1 MTDTTVAAGAAR
13 PTRATRAAR
22 AEQAPDGRPH
32 WAVLPVVLTATFMIT
47 LDFFIVNVAIPS
59 LQSNLHAGPAAIQW
73 VVAGFGL
80 AVAAV
85 QITASRLGDAFG
97 RRRVFTVGLVLFTVT
112 SAACGLAPTAGL
124 LVAGRVLQGV
134 SAALI
139 TPQVLAI
146 LRTSYSGAAQARAFS
161 MFGLSLGI
169 GGVFGQLIGGL
180 LIRADVLGLDW
191 RTCFLIN
198 VPVGVAAVALTPRV
212 VPESRGPARAALG
225 IPGMMIASLALVAIV
240 LPLIQGRQAGWPAWT
255 WPSLAGGCLLL
266 AAFAWYQHRVAARGG
281 SPLIDPALFRERAFT
296 VGLLAQLVFWT
307 GQASFFLVLALYL
320 QQGRALT
327 ALASG
332 VVFTAIG
339 AGYLITSSTA
349 HHLARRLGRQVIAAG
364 AVIMVAGLALLR
376 AGAVPGAGVGWLVP
390 GLLVDGLGMGMV
402 LAPLA
407 VTVLA
412 RVTPQHAGPA
422 AGVLST
428 VQQVGNALGVALLG
442 IVFYG
447 ALGGGVPHAFRGCLI
462 FLIVVELALAAL
474 VQLLP
479 KDPARA

>member
-1 MTDTTVAAGAAR
+1 MTETVLAAKAGDTAA
-13 PTRATRAAR
+13 
-22 AEQAPDGRPH
+22 GRPH
-32 WAVLPVVLTATFMIT
+32 RALLPVVLTAAFMIT

-59 LQSNLHAGPAAIQW
+59 LQRDLHAGTAAIQW

-85 QITASRLGDAFG
+85 LITASRLGDAFG
-97 RRRVFTVGLVLFTVT
+97 RRRVFTVGLVLFTIT

-124 LVAGRVLQGV
+124 LVAGRAAQGV
-134 SAALI
+134 AAGLM

-146 LRTSYSGAAQARAFS
+146 LRTSYSGQAQARAFS

-169 GGVFGQLIGGL
+169 GAVSGQLIGGL

-198 VPVGVAAVALTPRV
+198 VPVGAAAVALTPRV
-212 VPESRGPARAALG
+212 VPESRGPAHGALG
-225 IPGMMIASLALVAIV
+225 IPGMVIASLALVAIV

-266 AAFAWYQHRVAARGG
+266 AAFAAYQRRAAARGG
-281 SPLIDPALFRERAFT
+281 APLIDPALFRERAFAA
-296 VGLLAQLVFWT
+296 GLLAQLVFWT

-320 QQGRALT
+320 QEGRGLT

-364 AVIMVAGLALLR
+364 AVIMVAGLLLLR
-376 AGAVPGAGVGWLVP
+376 AGAAAGVGWLVP

-412 RVTPQHAGPA
+412 RVSAQHAGPA
-422 AGVLST
+422 SGVLST
-428 VQQVGNALGVALLG
+428 VQQVGNALGVALIG

-447 ALGGGVPHAFRGCLI
+447 TLGAGVPHAFRGCLV
-462 FLIVVELALAAL
+462 FLMAVELVLAGL

-479 KDPARA
+479 KEPAGV

>member
-1 MTDTTVAAGAAR
+1 MTETTLAAQASDTAA
-13 PTRATRAAR
+13 
-22 AEQAPDGRPH
+22 ERPH
-32 WAVLPVVLTATFMIT
+32 RALLPVVLTAAFMIT

-59 LQSNLHAGPAAIQW
+59 LQRELHAGAAAIQW

-85 QITASRLGDAFG
+85 LITASRLGDAFG
-97 RRRVFTVGLVLFTVT
+97 RRRVFTVGLVLFTIT

-124 LVAGRVLQGV
+124 LIAGRVLQGI
-134 SAALI
+134 SAGLM

-146 LRTSYSGAAQARAFS
+146 LRTSYSGQAQARAFS

-169 GGVFGQLIGGL
+169 GAVSGQLIGGL

-198 VPVGVAAVALTPRV
+198 VPVGAAAVALTPRV

-225 IPGMMIASLALVAIV
+225 IPGMVIASVALVAIV

-255 WPSLAGGCLLL
+255 WPCLAGGCVLL

-281 SPLIDPALFRERAFT
+281 TPLIDPALFRERAFT
-296 VGLLAQLVFWT
+296 GGLLAQLVFWT
-307 GQASFFLVLALYL
+307 GQASFFLILALYL
-320 QQGRALT
+320 QEGRELT

-339 AGYLITSSTA
+339 AGYLVTSSTA
-349 HHLARRLGRQVIAAG
+349 HHLARLLGRQVIAVG
-364 AVIMVAGLALLR
+364 AVIMAAGLALLWAGAAGEKAKKGRGLAGSRPARRRPRDGHGARTARGHR
-376 AGAVPGAGVGWLVP
+376 AGP
-390 GLLVDGLGMGMV
+390 GLAAARGPGRRG
-402 LAPLA
+402 A
-407 VTVLA
+407 VN
-412 RVTPQHAGPA
+412 RA
-422 AGVLST
+422 AGRQRPGRGAARDRVLW
-428 VQQVGNALGVALLG
+428 
-442 IVFYG
+442 G
-447 ALGGGVPHAFRGCLI
+447 ARRRVPHAFRGCLI
-462 FLIVVELALAAL
+462 FLIVVELVLAGL

-479 KDPARA
+479 KDPAGA

>member
-1 MTDTTVAAGAAR
+1 MTETTLAAQASDTAA
-13 PTRATRAAR
+13 
-22 AEQAPDGRPH
+22 ERPH
-32 WAVLPVVLTATFMIT
+32 RALLPVVLTAAFMIT

-59 LQSNLHAGPAAIQW
+59 LQRELHAGAAAIQW

-85 QITASRLGDAFG
+85 LITASRLGDAFG

-124 LVAGRVLQGV
+124 LVAGRVLQGI
-134 SAALI
+134 SAGLM

-146 LRTSYSGAAQARAFS
+146 LRTSYSGQAQARAFS

-169 GGVFGQLIGGL
+169 GAVSGQLIGGL
-180 LIRADVLGLDW
+180 LIRADVFGLDW

-198 VPVGVAAVALTPRV
+198 VPVGAAAVALTPRV

-225 IPGMMIASLALVAIV
+225 IPGMVIASVALVAIV

-281 SPLIDPALFRERAFT
+281 APLIDPALFRERAVT
-296 VGLLAQLVFWT
+296 TGLLAQLVFWT

-320 QQGRALT
+320 QEGRGLT

-339 AGYLITSSTA
+339 AGYLVTSSTA
-349 HHLARRLGRQVIAAG
+349 HHLARLLGRQVIAVG
-364 AVIMVAGLALLR
+364 AVIMAAGLALLW
-376 AGAVPGAGVGWLVP
+376 AGAAAGAGGAGSEGGAGVGWLVP

-412 RVTPQHAGPA
+412 RVSPQHAGPA

-462 FLIVVELALAAL
+462 FLIAVELVLAGDRKS
-474 VQLLP
+474 VV
-479 KDPARA
+479 

>member
-1 MTDTTVAAGAAR
+1 MTETTLAAQASDTAA
-13 PTRATRAAR
+13 
-22 AEQAPDGRPH
+22 ERPH
-32 WAVLPVVLTATFMIT
+32 RALLPVVLTAAFMIT

-59 LQSNLHAGPAAIQW
+59 LQRELHAGAAAIQW

-85 QITASRLGDAFG
+85 LITASRLGDAFG
-97 RRRVFTVGLVLFTVT
+97 RRRVFTVGLVLFTIT

-124 LVAGRVLQGV
+124 LIAGRVLQGI
-134 SAALI
+134 SAGLM

-146 LRTSYSGAAQARAFS
+146 LRTSYSGRAQARAFS

-169 GGVFGQLIGGL
+169 GAVSGQLIGGL

-198 VPVGVAAVALTPRV
+198 VPVGAAAVALTPRV
-212 VPESRGPARAALG
+212 MPESRGPARAALG
-225 IPGMMIASLALVAIV
+225 IPGMVIASVALVAIV

-266 AAFAWYQHRVAARGG
+266 AAFAWYQYRVAAHGG
-281 SPLIDPALFRERAFT
+281 TPLIDPALFRERAFT
-296 VGLLAQLVFWT
+296 AGLLAQLVFWT

-320 QQGRALT
+320 QEGRGLT

-339 AGYLITSSTA
+339 AGYLVTSSTA
-349 HHLARRLGRQVIAAG
+349 HHLARLLGRQVIAVG
-364 AVIMVAGLALLR
+364 AVIMAAGLALLW
-376 AGAVPGAGVGWLVP
+376 AGAAAGAGGAGSEGGAGVGWLVP

-412 RVTPQHAGPA
+412 RVSPQHAGPA

-462 FLIVVELALAAL
+462 FLIVVELVLAGL

-479 KDPARA
+479 KDPAGA

>member
-1 MTDTTVAAGAAR
+1 MTETPLAAQASDTAA
-13 PTRATRAAR
+13 
-22 AEQAPDGRPH
+22 ERPH
-32 WAVLPVVLTATFMIT
+32 RALLPVVLTAAFMIT

-59 LQSNLHAGPAAIQW
+59 LQRELHAGAAAIQW

-85 QITASRLGDAFG
+85 LITASRLGDAFG
-97 RRRVFTVGLVLFTVT
+97 RRRVFTVGLVLFTIT

-124 LVAGRVLQGV
+124 LIAGRVLQGI
-134 SAALI
+134 SAGLM

-146 LRTSYSGAAQARAFS
+146 LRTSYSGQAQARAFS

-169 GGVFGQLIGGL
+169 GAVSGQLIGGL

-198 VPVGVAAVALTPRV
+198 VPVGAAAVALTPRV
-212 VPESRGPARAALG
+212 VPESRGPARAAPG
-225 IPGMMIASLALVAIV
+225 IPGMVIASVALVAIV

-281 SPLIDPALFRERAFT
+281 TPLIDPALFRERAFT
-296 VGLLAQLVFWT
+296 AGLLAQLVFWT

-320 QQGRALT
+320 QEGRGLT

-339 AGYLITSSTA
+339 AGYLVTSSTA
-349 HHLARRLGRQVIAAG
+349 HHLARLLGRQVIAVG
-364 AVIMVAGLALLR
+364 AVIMAAGLALLW
-376 AGAVPGAGVGWLVP
+376 AGAEASRAGVGWLVP

-407 VTVLA
+407 VTVLT
-412 RVTPQHAGPA
+412 RVSPQHAGPA

-462 FLIVVELALAAL
+462 FLIVVELVLAGL

-479 KDPARA
+479 KDPAGA

>member
-1 MTDTTVAAGAAR
+1 MTKTALAAQADDTAA
-13 PTRATRAAR
+13 
-22 AEQAPDGRPH
+22 ERPH
-32 WAVLPVVLTATFMIT
+32 RALLPVVLIAAFMIT

-59 LQSNLHAGPAAIQW
+59 LQRELHAGAAAIQW

-85 QITASRLGDAFG
+85 LITSSRLGDAFG
-97 RRRVFTVGLVLFTVT
+97 RRRVFTVGLVLFTIT

-134 SAALI
+134 SAGLM

-146 LRTSYSGAAQARAFS
+146 LRTSYSGPAQARAFS

-169 GGVFGQLIGGL
+169 GAVSGQLIGGL

-212 VPESRGPARAALG
+212 VPESRGPAAAALG
-225 IPGMMIASLALVAIV
+225 IPGMVIASLALVAIV

-266 AAFAWYQHRVAARGG
+266 AAFARYQHRVSARGG
-281 SPLIDPALFRERAFT
+281 APLIDPALFRERAFT
-296 VGLLAQLVFWT
+296 AGLLAQLVFWT

-320 QQGRALT
+320 QEGRGLT
-327 ALASG
+327 ALGSG
-332 VVFTAIG
+332 TVFIAIG
-339 AGYLITSSTA
+339 AGYLITSSSA
-349 HHLARRLGRQVIAAG
+349 HHLARRLGRQVIAVG
-364 AVIMVAGLALLR
+364 ALIMAAGLALLH
-376 AGAVPGAGVGWLVP
+376 AASGAAGVGWLVP

-412 RVTPQHAGPA
+412 RVSAQHAGPA
-422 AGVLST
+422 SGVLST
-428 VQQVGNALGVALLG
+428 VQQVGNALGVALIG

-447 ALGGGVPHAFRGCLI
+447 ALGGGVAHAFRGSLI

-479 KDPARA
+479 RQQQPQPHTVS

>member
-1 MTDTTVAAGAAR
+1 MTETTLATQASDTAA
-13 PTRATRAAR
+13 
-22 AEQAPDGRPH
+22 ERPH
-32 WAVLPVVLTATFMIT
+32 RALLPVVLTAAFMIT

-59 LQSNLHAGPAAIQW
+59 LQRELHAGAAAIQW

-85 QITASRLGDAFG
+85 LITASRLGDAFG
-97 RRRVFTVGLVLFTVT
+97 RRRVFTVGLVLFTIT

-124 LVAGRVLQGV
+124 LVAGRVLQGI
-134 SAALI
+134 SAGLM

-146 LRTSYSGAAQARAFS
+146 LRTSYSGQAQARAFS

-169 GGVFGQLIGGL
+169 GAVSGQLIGGL
-180 LIRADVLGLDW
+180 LIRADVFGLDW

-198 VPVGVAAVALTPRV
+198 VPVGAAAVALTPRV

-225 IPGMMIASLALVAIV
+225 IPGMVIASVALVAIV

-281 SPLIDPALFRERAFT
+281 APLIDPALFRERAVT
-296 VGLLAQLVFWT
+296 TGLLAQLVFWT

-320 QQGRALT
+320 QEGRGLT

-339 AGYLITSSTA
+339 AGYLVTSSTA
-349 HHLARRLGRQVIAAG
+349 HHLARLLGRQVIAVG
-364 AVIMVAGLALLR
+364 AVIMAAGLALLW
-376 AGAVPGAGVGWLVP
+376 AGAAAGAGGAGSEGGAGVGWLVP

-412 RVTPQHAGPA
+412 RVSPQHAGPA

-462 FLIVVELALAAL
+462 FLIVVELVLAGL

-479 KDPARA
+479 KDPDGA

>member
-1 MTDTTVAAGAAR
+1 MTETTLATQASDTAA
-13 PTRATRAAR
+13 
-22 AEQAPDGRPH
+22 ERPH
-32 WAVLPVVLTATFMIT
+32 RALLPVVLTAAFMIT

-59 LQSNLHAGPAAIQW
+59 LQRELHAGAAAIQW

-85 QITASRLGDAFG
+85 LITASRLGDAFG
-97 RRRVFTVGLVLFTVT
+97 RRRVFTVGLVLFTIT

-124 LVAGRVLQGV
+124 LIAGRVLQGV
-134 SAALI
+134 SAGLM

-146 LRTSYSGAAQARAFS
+146 LRTSYSGQAQARAFS

-169 GGVFGQLIGGL
+169 GAVSGQLIGGL

-198 VPVGVAAVALTPRV
+198 VPVGAVAVALTPRV

-225 IPGMMIASLALVAIV
+225 IAGMVIASVALVAIV

-266 AAFAWYQHRVAARGG
+266 AAFAWYQYRVAARGG
-281 SPLIDPALFRERAFT
+281 TPLIDPALFRERAFT
-296 VGLLAQLVFWT
+296 AGLLAQLVFWT

-320 QQGRALT
+320 QEGRGLT

-339 AGYLITSSTA
+339 AGYLVTSSTA
-349 HHLARRLGRQVIAAG
+349 HHLARLLGRQVIAVG
-364 AVIMVAGLALLR
+364 AVIMAAGLALLW
-376 AGAVPGAGVGWLVP
+376 AGAAAGAGGAGSQGAAGVGWLLP

-412 RVTPQHAGPA
+412 RVSPRHAGPA

-462 FLIVVELALAAL
+462 FLIVVELVLAGL

-479 KDPARA
+479 KDPAGA

>member
-1 MTDTTVAAGAAR
+1 MTETTLAAQASDTAA
-13 PTRATRAAR
+13 
-22 AEQAPDGRPH
+22 ERPH
-32 WAVLPVVLTATFMIT
+32 RALLPVVLTAAFMIT

-59 LQSNLHAGPAAIQW
+59 LQRELHAGAAAIQW

-85 QITASRLGDAFG
+85 LITASRLGDAFG
-97 RRRVFTVGLVLFTVT
+97 RRRVFTVGLVLFTIT

-124 LVAGRVLQGV
+124 LVAGRVLQGI
-134 SAALI
+134 SAGLM

-146 LRTSYSGAAQARAFS
+146 LRTSYSGQAQARAFS

-169 GGVFGQLIGGL
+169 GAVSGQLIGGL
-180 LIRADVLGLDW
+180 LIRADVFGLDW

-198 VPVGVAAVALTPRV
+198 VPVGAAAVALTPRV

-225 IPGMMIASLALVAIV
+225 IPGMVIASVALVAIV

-281 SPLIDPALFRERAFT
+281 APLIDPALFRERAVT
-296 VGLLAQLVFWT
+296 TGLLAQFVFWT

-320 QQGRALT
+320 QEGRGLT

-339 AGYLITSSTA
+339 AGYLVTSSTA
-349 HHLARRLGRQVIAAG
+349 HHLARLLGRQVIAVG
-364 AVIMVAGLALLR
+364 AVIMAAGLALLW
-376 AGAVPGAGVGWLVP
+376 AGAAAGAGGAGSEGGAGVGWLVP

-412 RVTPQHAGPA
+412 RVSPQHAGPA

-462 FLIVVELALAAL
+462 FLIVVELVLAGL

-479 KDPARA
+479 KDPAGA

>member
-1 MTDTTVAAGAAR
+1 MTETTLAAQASDTAA
-13 PTRATRAAR
+13 
-22 AEQAPDGRPH
+22 ERPH
-32 WAVLPVVLTATFMIT
+32 RALLPVVLTAAFMIT

-59 LQSNLHAGPAAIQW
+59 LQRELHAGAAAIQW

-85 QITASRLGDAFG
+85 LITASRLGDAFG
-97 RRRVFTVGLVLFTVT
+97 RRRVFTVGLVLFTIT

-124 LVAGRVLQGV
+124 LVAGRVLQGI
-134 SAALI
+134 SAGLM

-146 LRTSYSGAAQARAFS
+146 LRTSYSGQAQARAFS

-169 GGVFGQLIGGL
+169 GAVSGQLIGGL
-180 LIRADVLGLDW
+180 LIRADVFGLDW

-198 VPVGVAAVALTPRV
+198 VPVGAAAVALTPRV

-225 IPGMMIASLALVAIV
+225 IPGMVIASVALVAIV

-281 SPLIDPALFRERAFT
+281 APLIDPALFRERAVT
-296 VGLLAQLVFWT
+296 TGLLAQLVFWT

-320 QQGRALT
+320 QEGRGLT

-339 AGYLITSSTA
+339 AGYLVTSSTA
-349 HHLARRLGRQVIAAG
+349 HHLARLLGRQVIAVG
-364 AVIMVAGLALLR
+364 AVIMAAGLALLW
-376 AGAVPGAGVGWLVP
+376 AGAAAGAGGAGSEGGAGVGWLVP

-412 RVTPQHAGPA
+412 RVSPQHAGPA

-462 FLIVVELALAAL
+462 FLIVVELVLAGL

-479 KDPARA
+479 KDPAGA

>member
-1 MTDTTVAAGAAR
+1 MTETTLAAQASDTAA
-13 PTRATRAAR
+13 
-22 AEQAPDGRPH
+22 ERPH
-32 WAVLPVVLTATFMIT
+32 RALLPVVLTAAFMIT

-59 LQSNLHAGPAAIQW
+59 LQRELHAGAAAIQW

-85 QITASRLGDAFG
+85 LITASRLGDAFG
-97 RRRVFTVGLVLFTVT
+97 RRRVFTVGLVLFTIT

-124 LVAGRVLQGV
+124 LVAGRVLQGI
-134 SAALI
+134 SAGLM

-146 LRTSYSGAAQARAFS
+146 LRTSYSGQAQARAFS

-169 GGVFGQLIGGL
+169 GAVSGQLIGGL
-180 LIRADVLGLDW
+180 LIRADVFGLDW

-198 VPVGVAAVALTPRV
+198 VPVGAAAVALTPRV

-225 IPGMMIASLALVAIV
+225 IPGMVIASVALVAIV

-281 SPLIDPALFRERAFT
+281 APLIDPALFRERAVT
-296 VGLLAQLVFWT
+296 TGLLAQFVFWT

-320 QQGRALT
+320 QEGRGLT

-339 AGYLITSSTA
+339 AGYLVTSSTA
-349 HHLARRLGRQVIAAG
+349 HHLARLLGRQVIAVG
-364 AVIMVAGLALLR
+364 AVIMAAGLALLW
-376 AGAVPGAGVGWLVP
+376 AGAAAGAGGAGSEGGAGVGWLVP

-412 RVTPQHAGPA
+412 RVSPQHAGPA

-462 FLIVVELALAAL
+462 FLIAVELVLAGL

-479 KDPARA
+479 KDPDGA

>member
-1 MTDTTVAAGAAR
+1 M
-13 PTRATRAAR
+13 
-22 AEQAPDGRPH
+22 
-32 WAVLPVVLTATFMIT
+32 
-47 LDFFIVNVAIPS
+47 
-59 LQSNLHAGPAAIQW
+59 
-73 VVAGFGL
+73 
-80 AVAAV
+80 
-85 QITASRLGDAFG
+85 
-97 RRRVFTVGLVLFTVT
+97 
-112 SAACGLAPTAGL
+112 
-124 LVAGRVLQGV
+124 
-134 SAALI
+134 
-139 TPQVLAI
+139 
-146 LRTSYSGAAQARAFS
+146 
-161 MFGLSLGI
+161 
-169 GGVFGQLIGGL
+169 
-180 LIRADVLGLDW
+180 LGLDW

-225 IPGMMIASLALVAIV
+225 IPGMVIASVALVAIV

-266 AAFAWYQHRVAARGG
+266 AAFGWYQHRVAARGG
-281 SPLIDPALFRERAFT
+281 TPLIDPALFRERAFT
-296 VGLLAQLVFWT
+296 AGLLAQLVFWT

-320 QQGRALT
+320 QEGRGLT

-339 AGYLITSSTA
+339 AGYLVTSSTA
-349 HHLARRLGRQVIAAG
+349 HNLARRLGRQVIAAG
-364 AVIMVAGLALLR
+364 AVIMVAGLALLW
-376 AGAVPGAGVGWLVP
+376 AGAAAGAGGAASEGGAGVGWLVP
-390 GLLVDGLGMGMV
+390 GLLIDGLGMGMV

-412 RVTPQHAGPA
+412 RVSPQHAGPA

-447 ALGGGVPHAFRGCLI
+447 ALRGGVPHAFRGCLI
-462 FLIVVELALAAL
+462 FLIVVELVLAGL

-479 KDPARA
+479 KDPVGA

>member
-1 MTDTTVAAGAAR
+1 MTETALAAKADDTAA
-13 PTRATRAAR
+13 
-22 AEQAPDGRPH
+22 ERPH
-32 WAVLPVVLTATFMIT
+32 RALLPVVLTSAFMIT

-59 LQSNLHAGPAAIQW
+59 LQRDLHAGAAAIQW

-85 QITASRLGDAFG
+85 LITASRLGDAFG
-97 RRRVFTVGLVLFTVT
+97 RRRVFTVGLVLFTIT

-124 LVAGRVLQGV
+124 LVAGRVAQGI
-134 SAALI
+134 SAGLM

-146 LRTSYSGAAQARAFS
+146 LRTSYSGQAQARAFS

-169 GGVFGQLIGGL
+169 GAVSGQLIGGL

-198 VPVGVAAVALTPRV
+198 VPVGAAAVALTPRV
-212 VPESRGPARAALG
+212 VPESRGPARTTLG
-225 IPGMMIASLALVAIV
+225 IPGMVIASLALVAIV

-255 WPSLAGGCLLL
+255 WPCLAGGCLLL
-266 AAFAWYQHRVAARGG
+266 AAFAACQRRVAARGG
-281 SPLIDPALFRERAFT
+281 APLVDPALFRERAFT
-296 VGLLAQLVFWT
+296 AGLLAQLVFWT

-320 QQGRALT
+320 QEGRGLT

-339 AGYLITSSTA
+339 AGYLVTSSTA
-349 HHLARRLGRQVIAAG
+349 HHLARRLGRQVIAVG
-364 AVIMVAGLALLR
+364 AVLMAAGLALL
-376 AGAVPGAGVGWLVP
+376 AGAAATGGAGGASGVGWLVP

-412 RVTPQHAGPA
+412 RVRPQHAGPA

-447 ALGGGVPHAFRGCLI
+447 ALGGGVGHAFRGCLI
-462 FLIVVELALAAL
+462 FLIAVELVLAAL

-479 KDPARA
+479 KEPAGV

>member
-1 MTDTTVAAGAAR
+1 MTETTLAAQASDTAA
-13 PTRATRAAR
+13 
-22 AEQAPDGRPH
+22 ERPH
-32 WAVLPVVLTATFMIT
+32 RALLPVVLTAAFMIT

-59 LQSNLHAGPAAIQW
+59 LQRELHAGAAAIQW

-85 QITASRLGDAFG
+85 LITASRLGDAFG
-97 RRRVFTVGLVLFTVT
+97 RRRVFTVGLVLFTIT

-124 LVAGRVLQGV
+124 LIAGRVLQGI
-134 SAALI
+134 SAGLM

-146 LRTSYSGAAQARAFS
+146 LRTSYSGQAQARAFS

-169 GGVFGQLIGGL
+169 GAVSGQLIGGL

-198 VPVGVAAVALTPRV
+198 VPVGAAAVALTPRV

-225 IPGMMIASLALVAIV
+225 IPGMVIASVALVAIV

-255 WPSLAGGCLLL
+255 WPCLAAGCVLL

-281 SPLIDPALFRERAFT
+281 TPLIDPALFRERAFSA
-296 VGLLAQLVFWT
+296 GLLAQLVFWT

-320 QQGRALT
+320 QEGRGLT

-339 AGYLITSSTA
+339 AGYLVTSSTA
-349 HHLARRLGRQVIAAG
+349 HHLARLLGRQVIAAG
-364 AVIMVAGLALLR
+364 AVIMAAGLALLW
-376 AGAVPGAGVGWLVP
+376 AGAAAGAGGAGSEGGAGVGWLVP

-412 RVTPQHAGPA
+412 RVSPQHAGPA

-462 FLIVVELALAAL
+462 FLIVVELVLAGL

-479 KDPARA
+479 KDPAGA

>member
-1 MTDTTVAAGAAR
+1 MTETTLATQASDTAA
-13 PTRATRAAR
+13 
-22 AEQAPDGRPH
+22 ERPH
-32 WAVLPVVLTATFMIT
+32 RALLPVVLTAAFMIT

-59 LQSNLHAGPAAIQW
+59 LQRELHAGAAAIQW

-85 QITASRLGDAFG
+85 LITASRLGDAFG
-97 RRRVFTVGLVLFTVT
+97 RRRVFTVGLVLFTIT

-124 LVAGRVLQGV
+124 LIAGRVLQGI
-134 SAALI
+134 SAGLM

-146 LRTSYSGAAQARAFS
+146 LRTSYSGQAQARAFS

-169 GGVFGQLIGGL
+169 GAVSGQLIGGL

-198 VPVGVAAVALTPRV
+198 VPVGAVAVALTPRV

-225 IPGMMIASLALVAIV
+225 IPGMVIASVALVAIV

-281 SPLIDPALFRERAFT
+281 TPLIDPALFRERAFT
-296 VGLLAQLVFWT
+296 GGLLAQLVFWT

-320 QQGRALT
+320 QEGRGLT

-339 AGYLITSSTA
+339 AGYLVTSSTA
-349 HHLARRLGRQVIAAG
+349 HHLARLLGRQVIAVG
-364 AVIMVAGLALLR
+364 AVIMAAGLALLW
-376 AGAVPGAGVGWLVP
+376 AGAAAGAGGAGSEGAAGVGWLLP

-412 RVTPQHAGPA
+412 RVSPRHAGPA

-462 FLIVVELALAAL
+462 FLIVVELVLAGL

-479 KDPARA
+479 KDPAGA

>member
-1 MTDTTVAAGAAR
+1 MATAIAPPQVSIETRPPRGA
-13 PTRATRAAR
+13 
-22 AEQAPDGRPH
+22 
-32 WAVLPVVLTATFMIT
+32 LPVLLAGVFTSL
-47 LDFFIVNVAIPS
+47 LDFFIVNVALPDT
-59 LQSNLHAGPAAIQW
+59 QRDLHAGPSAVQFI
-73 VVAGFGL
+73 VAGYGL
-80 AVAAV
+80 ALAAGL
-85 QITASRLGDAFG
+85 ITAGRLGDLYG
-97 RRRVFTVGLVLFTVT
+97 RRRMYVLGLSLFTLA

-124 LVAGRVLQGV
+124 LIAGRVLQGV
-134 SAALI
+134 SAGLM

-146 LRTSYSGAAQARAFS
+146 LRTSYSGQAQARAFS

-169 GGVFGQLIGGL
+169 GAVSGQLIGGL

-198 VPVGVAAVALTPRV
+198 VPVGAAAVALTPRV

-225 IPGMMIASLALVAIV
+225 IPGMVIASLALVAIV

-266 AAFAWYQHRVAARGG
+266 AFFAWYQHRVAARGG
-281 SPLIDPALFRERAFT
+281 APLIDPALFRERALRA
-296 VGLLAQLVFWT
+296 GLLAQLVFWT

-320 QQGRALT
+320 QEGRGLT

-339 AGYLITSSTA
+339 AGYLVTSSTA
-349 HHLARRLGRQVIAAG
+349 HHLARRLGRQVIAVG

-376 AGAVPGAGVGWLVP
+376 AGATAGAGVGWLVP

-402 LAPLA
+402 LAPLT

-412 RVTPQHAGPA
+412 RVTPQHAGSA

-462 FLIVVELALAAL
+462 FLIAVELVLAGL

-479 KDPARA
+479 KDPDGA

>member
-1 MTDTTVAAGAAR
+1 MTETTLAAQASDTAA
-13 PTRATRAAR
+13 
-22 AEQAPDGRPH
+22 ERPH
-32 WAVLPVVLTATFMIT
+32 RALLPVVLTAAFMIT

-59 LQSNLHAGPAAIQW
+59 LQRELHAGAAAIQW

-85 QITASRLGDAFG
+85 LITASRLGDAFG
-97 RRRVFTVGLVLFTVT
+97 RRRVFTVGLVLFTIT

-124 LVAGRVLQGV
+124 LVAGRVLQGI
-134 SAALI
+134 SAGLM

-146 LRTSYSGAAQARAFS
+146 LRTSYSGQAQARAFS

-169 GGVFGQLIGGL
+169 GAVSGQLIGGL
-180 LIRADVLGLDW
+180 LIRADVFGLDW

-198 VPVGVAAVALTPRV
+198 VPVGAAAVALTPRV

-225 IPGMMIASLALVAIV
+225 IPGMVIASVALVAIV

-281 SPLIDPALFRERAFT
+281 APLIDPALFRERAVT
-296 VGLLAQLVFWT
+296 TGLLAQLVFWT

-320 QQGRALT
+320 QEGRGLT

-339 AGYLITSSTA
+339 AGYLVTSSTA
-349 HHLARRLGRQVIAAG
+349 HHLARLLGRQVIAVG
-364 AVIMVAGLALLR
+364 AVIMAAGLALLW
-376 AGAVPGAGVGWLVP
+376 AGAAAGAGGAGSEGGAGVGWLVP

-412 RVTPQHAGPA
+412 RVSPQHAGPA

-428 VQQVGNALGVALLG
+428 VQQAGNALGVALLG

-447 ALGGGVPHAFRGCLI
+447 ALGSGVPHAFRGCLI
-462 FLIVVELALAAL
+462 FLIVVELVLAGL

-479 KDPARA
+479 KDPAGA

>member
-1 MTDTTVAAGAAR
+1 MTETVL
-13 PTRATRAAR
+13 ATRAGDTA
-22 AEQAPDGRPH
+22 AGRPH
-32 WAVLPVVLTATFMIT
+32 WALLPVVLTAAFMIT

-59 LQSNLHAGPAAIQW
+59 LQRDLHAGTAAIQW

-85 QITASRLGDAFG
+85 LITASRLGDAFG
-97 RRRVFTVGLVLFTVT
+97 RRRVFTIGLAAFTIT

-124 LVAGRVLQGV
+124 LVAGRAAQGV
-134 SAALI
+134 AAGLM

-146 LRTSYSGAAQARAFS
+146 LRTSYSGQAQARAFS

-169 GGVFGQLIGGL
+169 GAVSGQLIGGL

-198 VPVGVAAVALTPRV
+198 VPVGAAAVALTPRV

-225 IPGMMIASLALVAIV
+225 IPGMVIAGLALVAIV

-266 AAFAWYQHRVAARGG
+266 AAFAACQRRIARRGG
-281 SPLIDPALFRERAFT
+281 VPLIDPALFRERAFT
-296 VGLLAQLVFWT
+296 AGLIAQLVFWT
-307 GQASFFLVLALYL
+307 GQASFFLVLAIYL
-320 QQGRALT
+320 QEGRGLT

-349 HHLARRLGRQVIAAG
+349 HHLARRLGRQVIAIG
-364 AVIMVAGLALLR
+364 AVIMVAGLVLLR
-376 AGAVPGAGVGWLVP
+376 LGAAPGAGVGWLVP

-407 VTVLA
+407 VTVLV
-412 RVTPQHAGPA
+412 RVSPQHAGPA
-422 AGVLST
+422 SGVLST
-428 VQQVGNALGVALLG
+428 VQQVGNALGVALIG

-447 ALGGGVPHAFRGCLI
+447 TLGGGVPHAFRGCLI
-462 FLIVVELALAAL
+462 FLIAVELVLAGL

-479 KDPARA
+479 KEPAGV

>member
-1 MTDTTVAAGAAR
+1 MTETTLAAQASDTAA
-13 PTRATRAAR
+13 
-22 AEQAPDGRPH
+22 ERPH
-32 WAVLPVVLTATFMIT
+32 RALLPVVLTAAFMIT

-59 LQSNLHAGPAAIQW
+59 LQRELHAGAAAIQW

-85 QITASRLGDAFG
+85 LITASRLGDAFG
-97 RRRVFTVGLVLFTVT
+97 RRRVFTVGLVLFTIT

-124 LVAGRVLQGV
+124 LIAGRALQGI
-134 SAALI
+134 SAGLM

-146 LRTSYSGAAQARAFS
+146 LRTSYSGQAQARAFS

-169 GGVFGQLIGGL
+169 GAVSGQLIGGL

-198 VPVGVAAVALTPRV
+198 VPVGAAAVALTPRV

-225 IPGMMIASLALVAIV
+225 IPGMVIASVALVAIV

-255 WPSLAGGCLLL
+255 WPCLAAGCVLL

-281 SPLIDPALFRERAFT
+281 TPLIDPVLFRERAFT
-296 VGLLAQLVFWT
+296 AGLLAQLVFWT

-320 QQGRALT
+320 QEGRGLT

-339 AGYLITSSTA
+339 AGYLVTSSTA
-349 HHLARRLGRQVIAAG
+349 HHLARLLGRQVIAVG
-364 AVIMVAGLALLR
+364 AVIMAAGLALLW
-376 AGAVPGAGVGWLVP
+376 AGAAAGAGGAGSEGGAGVGWLVP

-412 RVTPQHAGPA
+412 RVSPQHAGPA

-462 FLIVVELALAAL
+462 FLIVVELVLAGL

-479 KDPARA
+479 KDPAGA

>member
-1 MTDTTVAAGAAR
+1 MTETTLAAQASDTAA
-13 PTRATRAAR
+13 
-22 AEQAPDGRPH
+22 ERPH
-32 WAVLPVVLTATFMIT
+32 RALLPVVLTAAFMIT

-59 LQSNLHAGPAAIQW
+59 LQRELHAGAAAIQW

-85 QITASRLGDAFG
+85 LITASRLGDAFG
-97 RRRVFTVGLVLFTVT
+97 RRRVFTVGLVLFTIT

-124 LVAGRVLQGV
+124 LVAGRVLQGI
-134 SAALI
+134 SAGLM

-146 LRTSYSGAAQARAFS
+146 LRTSYSGQAQARAFS

-169 GGVFGQLIGGL
+169 GAVSGQLIGGL
-180 LIRADVLGLDW
+180 LIRADVFGLDW

-198 VPVGVAAVALTPRV
+198 VPVGAAAVALTPRV

-225 IPGMMIASLALVAIV
+225 IPGMVIASVALVAIV

-281 SPLIDPALFRERAFT
+281 APLIDPALFRERAVT
-296 VGLLAQLVFWT
+296 TGLLAQLVFWT

-320 QQGRALT
+320 QEGRGLT

-339 AGYLITSSTA
+339 AGYLVTSSTA
-349 HHLARRLGRQVIAAG
+349 HHLARLLGRQVIAVG
-364 AVIMVAGLALLR
+364 AVIMAAGLALLW
-376 AGAVPGAGVGWLVP
+376 AGAAAGAGGAGSEGGAGVGWLVP

-412 RVTPQHAGPA
+412 RVSPQHAGPA

-462 FLIVVELALAAL
+462 FLIAVELVLAGL

-479 KDPARA
+479 KDPDGA

>member
-1 MTDTTVAAGAAR
+1 MTETTLAAQASDTAA
-13 PTRATRAAR
+13 
-22 AEQAPDGRPH
+22 ERPH
-32 WAVLPVVLTATFMIT
+32 RALLPVVLTAAFMIT

-59 LQSNLHAGPAAIQW
+59 LQRELHAGAAAIQW

-85 QITASRLGDAFG
+85 LITASRLGDAFG
-97 RRRVFTVGLVLFTVT
+97 RRRVFTVGLVLFTIT

-124 LVAGRVLQGV
+124 LIAGRVLQGV
-134 SAALI
+134 SAGLM

-146 LRTSYSGAAQARAFS
+146 LRTSYSGQAQARAFS

-169 GGVFGQLIGGL
+169 GAVSGQLIGGL
-180 LIRADVLGLDW
+180 LIRADVFGLDW

-198 VPVGVAAVALTPRV
+198 EPVGAAAVALTPRV

-225 IPGMMIASLALVAIV
+225 IPGMVIAGVALVAIV

-281 SPLIDPALFRERAFT
+281 TPLVDPALFRERAFT
-296 VGLLAQLVFWT
+296 AGLLAQLVFWT

-320 QQGRALT
+320 QEGRGLT

-332 VVFTAIG
+332 VVFTSIG
-339 AGYLITSSTA
+339 AGYLLTSSTA
-349 HHLARRLGRQVIAAG
+349 HHLARRLGRQVIAVG
-364 AVIMVAGLALLR
+364 AVIMVAGLALLW
-376 AGAVPGAGVGWLVP
+376 AGAAAGAGGAGVGWLVP

-412 RVTPQHAGPA
+412 RVSPQHAGPA

-462 FLIVVELALAAL
+462 FLIAVELVLAGL

-479 KDPARA
+479 KDPAGA

>member
-1 MTDTTVAAGAAR
+1 MTETTLAAQASDTAA
-13 PTRATRAAR
+13 
-22 AEQAPDGRPH
+22 ERPH
-32 WAVLPVVLTATFMIT
+32 RALLPVVLTAAFMIT

-59 LQSNLHAGPAAIQW
+59 LQRELHAGAAAIQW

-85 QITASRLGDAFG
+85 LITASRLGDAFG
-97 RRRVFTVGLVLFTVT
+97 RRRVFTVGLVLFTIT

-124 LVAGRVLQGV
+124 LIAGRVLQGV
-134 SAALI
+134 SAGLM

-146 LRTSYSGAAQARAFS
+146 LRTSYSGQAQARAFS

-169 GGVFGQLIGGL
+169 GAVSGQLIGGL
-180 LIRADVLGLDW
+180 LIRADVFGLDW

-198 VPVGVAAVALTPRV
+198 VPVGAVAVALTPRV
-212 VPESRGPARAALG
+212 VPESRGPARGALG
-225 IPGMMIASLALVAIV
+225 IPGMVIAGVALVAIV
-240 LPLIQGRQAGWPAWT
+240 VPLIQGRQAGWPAWT

-281 SPLIDPALFRERAFT
+281 TPLIDPALFRERAFT
-296 VGLLAQLVFWT
+296 AGLLAQLVFWT

-320 QQGRALT
+320 QEGRGLT

-339 AGYLITSSTA
+339 AGYLVTSSTA
-349 HHLARRLGRQVIAAG
+349 HHLARLLGRQVIAVG
-364 AVIMVAGLALLR
+364 AVIMMAGLALLWAAAA
-376 AGAVPGAGVGWLVP
+376 AGAGGAGSEGGAGVGWLVP

-412 RVTPQHAGPA
+412 RVSPQHAGPA

-447 ALGGGVPHAFRGCLI
+447 ALGGGVPYAFRGCLI
-462 FLIVVELALAAL
+462 FLIAVELVLAGL

-479 KDPARA
+479 KDPAGA

>member
-1 MTDTTVAAGAAR
+1 
-13 PTRATRAAR
+13 
-22 AEQAPDGRPH
+22 
-32 WAVLPVVLTATFMIT
+32 MIT

-59 LQSNLHAGPAAIQW
+59 LQRELHAGAAAIQW

-85 QITASRLGDAFG
+85 LITASRLGDAFG
-97 RRRVFTVGLVLFTVT
+97 RRRVFTVGLVLFTIT

-124 LVAGRVLQGV
+124 LIAGRVLQGV
-134 SAALI
+134 SAGLM

-146 LRTSYSGAAQARAFS
+146 LRTSYSGQAQARAFS

-169 GGVFGQLIGGL
+169 GAVSGQLIGGL
-180 LIRADVLGLDW
+180 LIRADVFGLDW

-198 VPVGVAAVALTPRV
+198 VPVGAVAVALTPRV
-212 VPESRGPARAALG
+212 VPESRGPARGALG
-225 IPGMMIASLALVAIV
+225 IPGMVIAGVALVAIV
-240 LPLIQGRQAGWPAWT
+240 VPLIQGRQAGWPAWT

-281 SPLIDPALFRERAFT
+281 TPLIDPALFRERAFT
-296 VGLLAQLVFWT
+296 AGLLAQLVFWT

-320 QQGRALT
+320 QEGRGLT

-339 AGYLITSSTA
+339 AGYLVTSSTA
-349 HHLARRLGRQVIAAG
+349 HHLARLLGRQVIAVG
-364 AVIMVAGLALLR
+364 AVIMMAGLALLWAAAA
-376 AGAVPGAGVGWLVP
+376 AGAGGAGSEGGAGVGWLVP

-412 RVTPQHAGPA
+412 RVSPQHAGPA

-447 ALGGGVPHAFRGCLI
+447 ALGGGVPYAFRGCLI
-462 FLIVVELALAAL
+462 FLIAVELVLAGL

-479 KDPARA
+479 KDPAGA

>member
-1 MTDTTVAAGAAR
+1 MTETTLAAQASDTAA
-13 PTRATRAAR
+13 
-22 AEQAPDGRPH
+22 ERPH
-32 WAVLPVVLTATFMIT
+32 RALLPVVLTAAFMIT

-59 LQSNLHAGPAAIQW
+59 LQRELHAGAAAIQW

-85 QITASRLGDAFG
+85 LITASRLGDAFG
-97 RRRVFTVGLVLFTVT
+97 RRRVFTVGLVLFTIT

-124 LVAGRVLQGV
+124 LVAGRVLQGI
-134 SAALI
+134 SAGLM

-146 LRTSYSGAAQARAFS
+146 LRTSYSGQAQARAFS

-169 GGVFGQLIGGL
+169 GAVSGQLIGGL
-180 LIRADVLGLDW
+180 LIRADVFGLDW

-198 VPVGVAAVALTPRV
+198 VPVGAAAVALTPRV

-225 IPGMMIASLALVAIV
+225 IPGMVIASVALVAIV

-281 SPLIDPALFRERAFT
+281 APLIDPALFRERAVT
-296 VGLLAQLVFWT
+296 TGLLAQFVFWT

-320 QQGRALT
+320 QEGRGLT

-339 AGYLITSSTA
+339 AGYLVTSSTA
-349 HHLARRLGRQVIAAG
+349 HHLARLLGRQVIAVG
-364 AVIMVAGLALLR
+364 AVIMAAGLALLW
-376 AGAVPGAGVGWLVP
+376 AGAAAGAGGAGSEGGAGVGWLVP

-412 RVTPQHAGPA
+412 RVSPQHAGPA

-447 ALGGGVPHAFRGCLI
+447 ALGSGVPHAFRGCLI
-462 FLIVVELALAAL
+462 FLIVVELVLAGL

-479 KDPARA
+479 KDPAGA

>member
-1 MTDTTVAAGAAR
+1 MTETTLATQASDTAA
-13 PTRATRAAR
+13 
-22 AEQAPDGRPH
+22 ERPH
-32 WAVLPVVLTATFMIT
+32 RALLPVVLTAAFMIT

-59 LQSNLHAGPAAIQW
+59 LQRELHAGAAAIQW

-85 QITASRLGDAFG
+85 LITASRLGDAFG
-97 RRRVFTVGLVLFTVT
+97 RRRVFTVGLVLFTIT

-124 LVAGRVLQGV
+124 LIAGRVLQGV
-134 SAALI
+134 SAGLM

-146 LRTSYSGAAQARAFS
+146 LRTSYSGQAQARAFS

-169 GGVFGQLIGGL
+169 GAVSGQLIGGL

-198 VPVGVAAVALTPRV
+198 VPVGAVAVALTPRV

-225 IPGMMIASLALVAIV
+225 IPGMVIASVALVAIV

-281 SPLIDPALFRERAFT
+281 TPLIDPALFRERAFT
-296 VGLLAQLVFWT
+296 AGLLAQLVFWT

-320 QQGRALT
+320 QEGRGLT

-339 AGYLITSSTA
+339 AGYLVTSSTA
-349 HHLARRLGRQVIAAG
+349 HHLARLLGRQVIAVG
-364 AVIMVAGLALLR
+364 AVIMMAGLALLWAAAA
-376 AGAVPGAGVGWLVP
+376 AGAGGAGSEGGAGVGWLVP

-412 RVTPQHAGPA
+412 RVSPQHAGPA

-462 FLIVVELALAAL
+462 FLIAVELVLAGL

-479 KDPARA
+479 KDPDGA

>member
-1 MTDTTVAAGAAR
+1 MTETTLAAQASHTAA
-13 PTRATRAAR
+13 
-22 AEQAPDGRPH
+22 ERPH
-32 WAVLPVVLTATFMIT
+32 RALLPVVLTAAFMIT

-59 LQSNLHAGPAAIQW
+59 LQRELHAGTAAIQW

-85 QITASRLGDAFG
+85 LITASRLGDAFG
-97 RRRVFTVGLVLFTVT
+97 RRRVFTVGLVLFTIT

-124 LVAGRVLQGV
+124 LVAGRVLQGA
-134 SAALI
+134 SAGLM

-146 LRTSYSGAAQARAFS
+146 LRTSYSGQAQARAFS

-169 GGVFGQLIGGL
+169 GAVSGQLIGGL

-225 IPGMMIASLALVAIV
+225 IPGMVIAAVALVAIV

-266 AAFAWYQHRVAARGG
+266 AAFAAYQHRVAAAGG
-281 SPLIDPALFRERAFT
+281 VPLIDPALFRERAVT
-296 VGLLAQLVFWT
+296 AGLLAQLVFWT

-320 QQGRALT
+320 QEGRGLT

-339 AGYLITSSTA
+339 AGYLVTSSTA
-349 HHLARRLGRQVIAAG
+349 HHLARLLGRQVIAVG
-364 AVIMVAGLALLR
+364 AVIMVAGLALLL
-376 AGAVPGAGVGWLVP
+376 AGATAGAPRAGVGWLVP

-407 VTVLA
+407 ATVLV
-412 RVTPQHAGPA
+412 RVSPQHAGAA

-447 ALGGGVPHAFRGCLI
+447 ALGGGVPHAFRGCLV
-462 FLIVVELALAAL
+462 FLIVVELILAGL

-479 KDPARA
+479 KAPAGA

>member
-1 MTDTTVAAGAAR
+1 MTETTLAAQASDTAAAR
-13 PTRATRAAR
+13 PHRAL
-22 AEQAPDGRPH
+22 
-32 WAVLPVVLTATFMIT
+32 LPVVLTAAFMIT

-59 LQSNLHAGPAAIQW
+59 LQRELHAGAAAIQW

-85 QITASRLGDAFG
+85 LITASRLGDAFG
-97 RRRVFTVGLVLFTVT
+97 RRRVFTVGLVLFTIT

-124 LVAGRVLQGV
+124 LIAGRVLQGI
-134 SAALI
+134 SAGLM

-146 LRTSYSGAAQARAFS
+146 LRTSYSGRAQARAFS

-169 GGVFGQLIGGL
+169 GAVSGQLIGGL

-212 VPESRGPARAALG
+212 VPESRGPARGALG
-225 IPGMMIASLALVAIV
+225 IPGMVIASVALVAITA
-240 LPLIQGRQAGWPAWT
+240 PLIQGRQAGWPAWT
-255 WPSLAGGCLLL
+255 WPSLAGGCVLL

-281 SPLIDPALFRERAFT
+281 TPLIDPALFRERAFT
-296 VGLLAQLVFWT
+296 AGLLAQLVFWT

-320 QQGRALT
+320 QEGRGLT

-339 AGYLITSSTA
+339 AGYLVTSSTA
-349 HHLARRLGRQVIAAG
+349 HHLARLLGRQVIAVG
-364 AVIMVAGLALLR
+364 AVIMAAGLALLW
-376 AGAVPGAGVGWLVP
+376 AGAAAGAGGAGSEGGAGVGWLLP

-407 VTVLA
+407 VTVLV
-412 RVTPQHAGPA
+412 RVSPQHAGPA

-462 FLIVVELALAAL
+462 FLIVVELVLAGL

-479 KDPARA
+479 KDPAGA

>member
-1 MTDTTVAAGAAR
+1 MTETTLATQASDTAA
-13 PTRATRAAR
+13 
-22 AEQAPDGRPH
+22 ERPH
-32 WAVLPVVLTATFMIT
+32 RALLPVVLTAAFMIT

-59 LQSNLHAGPAAIQW
+59 LQRELHAGAAAIQW

-85 QITASRLGDAFG
+85 LITASRLGDAFG
-97 RRRVFTVGLVLFTVT
+97 RRRVFTVGLVLFTIT
-112 SAACGLAPTAGL
+112 SAACGLASTAGL
-124 LVAGRVLQGV
+124 LIAGRVLQGV
-134 SAALI
+134 SAGLM

-146 LRTSYSGAAQARAFS
+146 LRTSYSGQAQARAFS

-169 GGVFGQLIGGL
+169 GAVSGQLIGGL

-198 VPVGVAAVALTPRV
+198 VPVGAVAVALTPRV

-225 IPGMMIASLALVAIV
+225 IPGMVIASVALVAIV

-266 AAFAWYQHRVAARGG
+266 AAFAWYQYRVAARGG
-281 SPLIDPALFRERAFT
+281 TPLIDPALFRERAFT
-296 VGLLAQLVFWT
+296 GGLLAQLVFWT

-320 QQGRALT
+320 QEGRGLT

-339 AGYLITSSTA
+339 AGYLVTSSTA
-349 HHLARRLGRQVIAAG
+349 HHLARLLGRQVIAVG
-364 AVIMVAGLALLR
+364 AVIMAAGLALLW
-376 AGAVPGAGVGWLVP
+376 AGAAAGAGGAGSEGAAGVGWLLP

-412 RVTPQHAGPA
+412 RVSPRHAGPA

-462 FLIVVELALAAL
+462 FLIVVELVLAGL

-479 KDPARA
+479 KDPAGA

>member
-1 MTDTTVAAGAAR
+1 MTETTVAARAAR
-13 PTRATRAAR
+13 PAR
-22 AEQAPDGRPH
+22 GGQEPGGRPH
-32 WAVLPVVLTATFMIT
+32 WAVLPVVLTSAFMIT

-59 LQSNLHAGPAAIQW
+59 LQHELHAGTAAIQW

-80 AVAAV
+80 AVAAIL
-85 QITASRLGDAFG
+85 ITASRLGDAFG
-97 RRRVFTVGLVLFTVT
+97 RRRVFTVGLVLFTIT
-112 SAACGLAPTAGL
+112 SAACGVAPTAGL
-124 LVAGRVLQGV
+124 LVAGRVLQGA
-134 SAALI
+134 SAGLM

-146 LRTSYSGAAQARAFS
+146 LRTSYSGRAQARAFS

-169 GGVFGQLIGGL
+169 GAVSGQLIGGL

-212 VPESRGPARAALG
+212 VPESRGPARTGLG
-225 IPGMMIASLALVAIV
+225 IPGMLIASLALVAIV
-240 LPLIQGRQAGWPAWT
+240 LPLIQGRQSGWPAWT

-266 AAFAWYQHRVAARGG
+266 AAFARYQHRVAARGG
-281 SPLIDPALFRERAFT
+281 APLIDPALFRERAFT
-296 VGLLAQLVFWT
+296 AGLLAQLVFWT

-320 QQGRALT
+320 QQGRGLT
-327 ALASG
+327 AG

-339 AGYLITSSTA
+339 AGYLVTSSTA
-349 HHLARRLGRQVIAAG
+349 HHLARLLGRQVIAAG

-376 AGAVPGAGVGWLVP
+376 AGAAPGAGVGWLVP
-390 GLLVDGLGMGMV
+390 GLFVDGLGMGMV

-407 VTVLA
+407 VTVLT

-462 FLIVVELALAAL
+462 FLIVVEFALAGL

-479 KDPARA
+479 KDPVGA

>member
-1 MTDTTVAAGAAR
+1 MTETTLAAQASDTAA
-13 PTRATRAAR
+13 
-22 AEQAPDGRPH
+22 ERPH
-32 WAVLPVVLTATFMIT
+32 RALLPVVLTAAFMIT

-59 LQSNLHAGPAAIQW
+59 LQRELHAGAAAIQW

-85 QITASRLGDAFG
+85 LITASRLGDAFG
-97 RRRVFTVGLVLFTVT
+97 RRRVFTVGLVLFTIT

-124 LVAGRVLQGV
+124 LIAGRVLQGI
-134 SAALI
+134 SAGLM

-146 LRTSYSGAAQARAFS
+146 LRTSYSGQAQARAFS

-169 GGVFGQLIGGL
+169 GAVSGQLIGGL

-198 VPVGVAAVALTPRV
+198 VPVGAAAVALTPRV
-212 VPESRGPARAALG
+212 VPESRGPARAAPG
-225 IPGMMIASLALVAIV
+225 IPGMVIASVALVAIV

-281 SPLIDPALFRERAFT
+281 TPLIDPALFRERAFT
-296 VGLLAQLVFWT
+296 AGLLAQLVFWT

-320 QQGRALT
+320 QEGRGLT

-339 AGYLITSSTA
+339 AGYLVTSSTA
-349 HHLARRLGRQVIAAG
+349 HHLARLLGRQVIAVG
-364 AVIMVAGLALLR
+364 AVIMAAGLALLW
-376 AGAVPGAGVGWLVP
+376 AGAEASRAGVGWLVP

-407 VTVLA
+407 VTVLT
-412 RVTPQHAGPA
+412 RVSPQHAGPA

-462 FLIVVELALAAL
+462 FLIVVELVLAGL

-479 KDPARA
+479 KDPAGA

>member
-1 MTDTTVAAGAAR
+1 MTETTLAAQASDTAA
-13 PTRATRAAR
+13 
-22 AEQAPDGRPH
+22 ERPH
-32 WAVLPVVLTATFMIT
+32 RALLPVVLTAAFMIT

-59 LQSNLHAGPAAIQW
+59 LQRELHAGAAAIQW

-85 QITASRLGDAFG
+85 LITASRLGDAFG
-97 RRRVFTVGLVLFTVT
+97 RRRVFTVGLVLFTIT

-124 LVAGRVLQGV
+124 LIAGRVLQGI
-134 SAALI
+134 SAGLM

-146 LRTSYSGAAQARAFS
+146 LRTSYSGQAQARAFS

-169 GGVFGQLIGGL
+169 GAVSGQLIGGL

-198 VPVGVAAVALTPRV
+198 VPVGAAAVALTPRV

-225 IPGMMIASLALVAIV
+225 IPGMVIASVALVAIV

-255 WPSLAGGCLLL
+255 WPCLAAGCVLL

-281 SPLIDPALFRERAFT
+281 TPLIDPVLFRERAFT
-296 VGLLAQLVFWT
+296 AGLLAQLVFWT

-320 QQGRALT
+320 QEGRGLT

-339 AGYLITSSTA
+339 AGYLVTSSTA
-349 HHLARRLGRQVIAAG
+349 HHLARLLGRQVIAAG
-364 AVIMVAGLALLR
+364 AVIMAAGLALLWAGVA
-376 AGAVPGAGVGWLVP
+376 AGAGGAGSEGGAGVGWLVP

-412 RVTPQHAGPA
+412 RVSPQHAGPA

-462 FLIVVELALAAL
+462 FLIVVELVLAGL

-479 KDPARA
+479 KDPAGA

>member
-1 MTDTTVAAGAAR
+1 MTETTLATQASDTAA
-13 PTRATRAAR
+13 
-22 AEQAPDGRPH
+22 ERPH
-32 WAVLPVVLTATFMIT
+32 RALLPVVLTAAFMIT

-59 LQSNLHAGPAAIQW
+59 LQRELHAGAAAIQW

-85 QITASRLGDAFG
+85 LITASRLGDAFG
-97 RRRVFTVGLVLFTVT
+97 RRRVFTVGLVLFTIT

-124 LVAGRVLQGV
+124 LIAGRVLQGV
-134 SAALI
+134 SAGLM

-146 LRTSYSGAAQARAFS
+146 LRTSYSGQAQARAFS

-169 GGVFGQLIGGL
+169 GAVSGQLIGGL
-180 LIRADVLGLDW
+180 LIRADVFGLDW

-198 VPVGVAAVALTPRV
+198 VPVGAVAVALTPRV

-225 IPGMMIASLALVAIV
+225 IPGMVIASVALVAIV

-281 SPLIDPALFRERAFT
+281 TPLIDPALFRERAFT
-296 VGLLAQLVFWT
+296 AGLLAQLVFWT

-320 QQGRALT
+320 QEGRGLT

-339 AGYLITSSTA
+339 AGYLVTSSTA
-349 HHLARRLGRQVIAAG
+349 HHLARLLGRQVIAVG
-364 AVIMVAGLALLR
+364 AVIMMAGLALLWAAAA
-376 AGAVPGAGVGWLVP
+376 AGAGGAGSEGGAGVGWLVP

-412 RVTPQHAGPA
+412 RVSPRHAGPA

-462 FLIVVELALAAL
+462 FLIAVELVLAGL

-479 KDPARA
+479 KDPAGA